1 MTTVILGK
9 SSGAAATSAGRREQR
24 HRTDRNFDVS
34 TIFKAVIEHVTHTT
48 SKATVRTHTFL
59 VDRAVAK
66 GGLDL
71 GPAGGEY
78 MPVSLG
84 GCFTSH
90 LLAAIRARE
99 AKVTNVR
106 VAVTGTLD
114 GAPERFTAFTMDVSA
129 ECQDPELVRKLITI
143 AGRACQ
149 VLNTLRHVVPIAIT
163 YEGSPVE
170 LTEAAAA
177 R

>member
-1 MTTVILGK
+1 MSTT
-9 SSGAAATSAGRREQR
+9 
-24 HRTDRNFDVS
+24 
-34 TIFKAVIEHVTHTT
+34 FKATIEHVTHTT

-59 VDRAVAK
+59 VDRGVAK

-78 MPVSLG
+78 MLVSLG

-90 LLAAIRARE
+90 FLAAIRARE
-99 AKVTNVR
+99 AAVTNVR

-114 GAPERFTAFTMDVSA
+114 GTPERFTAFTMDVSA
-129 ECQDPELVRKLITI
+129 QCPDPELARELITM

-149 VLNTLRHVVPIAIT
+149 VVNTLRQVAPIAMT
-163 YEGSPVE
+163 YEGSPIE
-170 LTEAAAA
+170 LNEAVAVS
-177 R
+177 

>member
-1 MTTVILGK
+1 MSTLFNATV
-9 SSGAAATSAGRREQR
+9 
-24 HRTDRNFDVS
+24 
-34 TIFKAVIEHVTHTT
+34 EHVSQTT
-48 SKATVRTHTFL
+48 SRASIRNHTFL

-78 MPVSLG
+78 MLVSLG

-99 AKVTNVR
+99 APVTDVR

-114 GAPERFTAFTMDVSA
+114 GTPERFTAFSLAISA
-129 ECQDPELVRKLITI
+129 QCPDPELARKLITM

-149 VLNTLRHVVPIAIT
+149 VVNTLRQVATIAIT
-163 YEGSPVE
+163 YEGSPI
-170 LTEAAAA
+170 EAFAS
-177 R
+177 

>member
-1 MTTVILGK
+1 MSTT
-9 SSGAAATSAGRREQR
+9 
-24 HRTDRNFDVS
+24 
-34 TIFKAVIEHVTHTT
+34 FKATIEHVTHTT

-59 VDRAVAK
+59 VDRGVAK

-78 MPVSLG
+78 MLVSLG

-90 LLAAIRARE
+90 FLAAIRARE
-99 AKVTNVR
+99 AAVTNVR

-114 GAPERFTAFTMDVSA
+114 GTPERFTAFTMDVSA
-129 ECQDPELVRKLITI
+129 QCLDPELARKLITM

-149 VLNTLRHVVPIAIT
+149 VVNTLRQVAPIAIT
-163 YEGSPVE
+163 YEGSPIE
-170 LTEAAAA
+170 LNEAAAVS
-177 R
+177 